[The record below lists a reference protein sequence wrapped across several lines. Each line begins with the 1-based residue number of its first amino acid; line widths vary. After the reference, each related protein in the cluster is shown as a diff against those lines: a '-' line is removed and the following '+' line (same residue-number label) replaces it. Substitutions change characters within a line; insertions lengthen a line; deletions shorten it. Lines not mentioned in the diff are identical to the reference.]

1 MSSILNLEPGNV
13 WKYFK
18 EISDIPRCSKQEGQI
33 REYVKE
39 FARRRNLLFWED
51 KIGNILIRKPARVDS
66 SSSGDKQLPKVI
78 IQAHLDMV
86 CEKNE
91 EVKHDF
97 SKDPVLLRVEGD
109 YLYAVDT
116 SLGADNGIGVASM
129 LAVLDASDVVHPPLE
144 CLFTVDEEAGFSGAL
159 GIEPHFL
166 KGKIMLNL
174 DGEDENIYIG
184 CAGSGNT
191 RFGFPFNYK
200 KTSVEGKEKY
210 VIKVFGLKGGHSGID
225 IHLGRANAIKLLSR
239 ALLCLEE
246 RFKLD
251 LIKIDGGNKL
261 NAIPR
266 EAKAHI
272 LIKTADVQEL
282 KSGIAMFF
290 KELSDEFKLT
300 EPNLQIKAISL
311 TIESTEEY
319 LIKSNLKNRILKLLS
334 GLPHG
339 VVKMCEQIDVVETS
353 TNLAKIRTKQG
364 EEEKGEVIIR
374 SMSRSCVNAELAG
387 IRDRLKT
394 IGVDAGA
401 LVKDGRLYPG
411 WNPDENS
418 KLLNLAK
425 NVYQNLF
432 KEEPSAKIVHAGLE
446 CGIIGEK
453 FPGMDMISI
462 GPWIENPHSVGEK
475 VKISSV
481 AKYFNFLKGILTA
494 LSK

>member
-13 WKYFK
+13 WRYFK
-18 EISDIPRCSKQEGQI
+18 EISDIPRCSKQERQI

-39 FARRRNLLFWED
+39 FARRRNLSFWED
-51 KIGNILIRKPARVDS
+51 KIGNILIRKPAGADS
-66 SSSGDKQLPKVI
+66 SFSGGKQLPTVI
-78 IQAHLDMV
+78 LQAHLDMV

-91 EVKHDF
+91 GITHDF
-97 SKDPVLLRVEGD
+97 SKDPILLRVEGD

-116 SLGADNGIGVASM
+116 SLGADNGVGVASM
-129 LAVLDASDVVHPPLE
+129 LAILDTSDVVHPPLE

-159 GIEPHFL
+159 EIEPHFL
-166 KGKIMLNL
+166 QGKIMLNL

-200 KTSVEGKEKY
+200 KMPVEGKEKY
-210 VIKVFGLKGGHSGID
+210 VINVSGLKGGHSGIN

-239 ALLCLEE
+239 VLLRLEKGL
-246 RFKLD
+246 KLD

-272 LIKTADVQEL
+272 LIKTGDAQEL
-282 KSGIAMFF
+282 KSGIATFF
-290 KELSDEFKLT
+290 KELSDEFKLI
-300 EPNLQIKAISL
+300 EPNLQIEAVPL

-319 LIKSNLKNRILKLLS
+319 LMESDVKNRILKLLT

-339 VVKMCEQIDVVETS
+339 VIKMCDHIDVVETS

-364 EEEKGEVIIR
+364 KEEKGEVIIR
-374 SMSRSCVNAELAG
+374 SMSRSCINAELTG
-387 IRDRLKT
+387 IRARLKT
-394 IGVDAGA
+394 IGIAAGA
-401 LVKDGRLYPG
+401 EVKEGRLYPG

-425 NVYQNLF
+425 NVYQDLF
-432 KEEPSAKIVHAGLE
+432 KEVPSAKIVHAGLE

-462 GPWIENPHSVGEK
+462 GPWIENPHSVEER
-475 VKISSV
+475 VRISSV